1 MKTIQTLQSEADRLS
16 DIAEKSAVKF
26 VYSYLYRLNKHY
38 SKIAQQHGVRV
49 AEMRLNEITEQSLYE
64 VYYKLYNKGGWYYA
78 NHQHTLLQKQKRF
91 GIGFFSQL
99 WQSYIQRQL
108 KDPRITNKIS
118 QVTQTIK
125 DEFRKLL
132 LKASAENMT
141 TQQIARLFSRELP
154 VTRARALRIARTEM
168 TNASSLGVDFA
179 AETSQLK
186 LYQVWIHSKVGNYRE
201 THAAV
206 NGQYRPKGTD
216 FMIDGVNMSGPGDP
230 RGGAVNVVNCRCRK
244 SFLTEEGLKEFG
256 LWKEEKL
263 PQ

>member
-1 MKTIQTLQSEADRLS
+1 MKTIATLQREADRLT
-16 DIAEKSAVKF
+16 DIAEKSAYKF

-38 SKIAQQHGVRV
+38 SKIAQQQGIKV
-49 AEMRLNEITEQSLYE
+49 AEMRLNEISERDLLE
-64 VYYKLYNKGGWYYA
+64 VYKKLYDKGGWFYA

-99 WQSYIQRQL
+99 WQSYILRQL
-108 KDPRITNKIS
+108 QDPRITNKITL
-118 QVTQTIK
+118 VTQTIK

-132 LKASAENMT
+132 LKASSENMT
-141 TQQIARLFSRELP
+141 TQQTARLFREEI
-154 VTRARALRIARTEM
+154 VITKMRALRIARTEM
-168 TNASSLGVDFA
+168 THASSLGVEFV

-201 THAAV
+201 THAEA

-216 FMIDGVNMSGPGDP
+216 FMISGVNMSGPGDP

-256 LWKEEKL
+256 LWKEN
-263 PQ
+263 PS